1 MKKLLTIL
9 GFLLF
14 YTSVAFSQSSP
25 CKEDICVVQFNAGWN
40 SANDVKWVNELNDCG
55 IKYIDIAENTKMQ
68 DKYQIVV
75 VPTIIVF
82 NGEEVKR
89 FQADISFAMKATKK
103 DIQNVVD
110 EILMEGF

>member
-1 MKKLLTIL
+1 MKKLLLIL
-9 GFLLF
+9 GFFLF
-14 YTSVAFSQSSP
+14 TSVVFSQTSP

-40 SANDVKWVNELNDCG
+40 SANDVKWVNELSDCG

-89 FQADISFAMKATKK
+89 FQADLSFKLMATKK
-103 DIQNVVD
+103 EIQNIID
-110 EILMEGF
+110 ELLMEDF